1 MGNRLCH
8 FLIEALPR
16 HPSYMIKDPL
26 IISLREK
33 SLQSLVHVQN
43 RIEALALRIDEEQL
57 NKYIMHDFD
66 PFADDDE
73 EDDDDSSTS
82 SSSSCSELE
91 HFSAGRSRR
100 PTDNPQWETFD
111 GWSFDLPD
119 KLTQTQSQHQPKQ
132 QPESLASTL
141 TRDAKQ
147 YLDNSIETED
157 TSNET
162 FSSSDHSFQASDD
175 YEPLYHGFGLEF
187 LKRIASEKV
196 RYETDSDADDSWAQ
210 ECESEVESTFYST
223 TSIGQTYDPAR
234 IALQELMFNKRL
246 RRHLISRHCNI
257 NTGIVE
263 APTDEYDQD
272 TKENRSLNF
281 SLSPDNS
288 FASQEDE
295 EEVWAAFDQGPN
307 KPPAYSD
314 RVCL

>member
-1 MGNRLCH
+1 MQ
-8 FLIEALPR
+8 
-16 HPSYMIKDPL
+16 KDPL
-26 IISLREK
+26 INSLREK
-33 SLQSLVHVQN
+33 SLQSLVHVQK

-66 PFADDDE
+66 PFADDDDE
-73 EDDDDSSTS
+73 DDDDDSSTS
-82 SSSSCSELE
+82 SSSYSDLE
-91 HFSAGRSRR
+91 QVSSGRSHR
-100 PTDNPQWETFD
+100 TGTNDNPQWETFD

-119 KLTQTQSQHQPKQ
+119 KLTQQSQDGPKPQ
-132 QPESLASTL
+132 KTLESALS
-141 TRDAKQ
+141 RDATLSSDKQ
-147 YLDNSIETED
+147 CLDSSAETED

-223 TSIGQTYDPAR
+223 TSLGQTYDPAR

-246 RRHLISRHCNI
+246 RRHISSRHHS
-257 NTGIVE
+257 IVE
-263 APTDEYDQD
+263 APTDEFDQD
-272 TKENRSLNF
+272 SKENRSLNF

-288 FASQEDE
+288 YDSQEE
-295 EEVWAAFDQGPN
+295 EEVWTAFDQGTNLLLPN

-314 RVCL
+314 RVSL